1 MVLFSCADVSSPR
14 IGQIKVK
21 NWLTSVVR
29 DEGMILK
36 NLEIVFCS
44 DEFLLG
50 INKEFLSHDFYTD
63 IVTFDYNEQ
72 KNVVGELYVSLD
84 RVLDNAL
91 GLKVEFKVELLRVLV
106 HGVLHLCGYHDKSD
120 KEIKVMRAKE
130 DCYLSRF

>member
-21 NWLTSVVR
+21 NWLTGVVR